1 MTDGLE
7 RQDRE
12 IIIDILS
19 SNEKVERAVLYG
31 SRVLRTFRPAS
42 DIDIALFGDSLTFSD
57 IAQLA
62 YTLEETTIP
71 QKIDLLLYNTLTNH
85 DLRNHIEES
94 GVDWFN
100 HSTH

>member
-31 SRVLRTFRPAS
+31 SRVLGTFRPAS
-42 DIDIALFGDSLTFSD
+42 DIDIALFDDSLTFSD

-62 YTLEETTIP
+62 YTLEETTFPRRLICCCT
-71 QKIDLLLYNTLTNH
+71 TL
-85 DLRNHIEES
+85 
-94 GVDWFN
+94 
-100 HSTH
+100 

>member
-31 SRVLRTFRPAS
+31 SRELGTFRPAS

-71 QKIDLLLYNTLTNH
+71 QKIDLLYNTLTNH

-94 GVDWFN
+94 GVEWFN

>member
-1 MTDGLE
+1 MTAGLE

-12 IIIDILS
+12 VIIDILS
-19 SNEKVERAVLYG
+19 ANEKVERAVLYG
-31 SRVLRTFRPAS
+31 SRVLGTFRSAS

-71 QKIDLLLYNTLTNH
+71 QKIDLLLYNTLANH

-94 GVDWFN
+94 GVEWFN

>member
-19 SNEKVERAVLYG
+19 SNEKVERSVLYG
-31 SRVLRTFRPAS
+31 SRVLGTFRPAS

-62 YTLEETTIP
+62 YTLEESTIP
-71 QKIDLLLYNTLTNH
+71 QKIDLLLYSTLANH

-94 GVDWFN
+94 GVEWFN

>member
-1 MTDGLE
+1 MTDGSE

-12 IIIDILS
+12 VIIDILS
-19 SNEKVERAVLYG
+19 SNEKVERSVLYG
-31 SRVLRTFRPAS
+31 SRVLGTFRPAS

-62 YTLEETTIP
+62 YTLEESTIP

-94 GVDWFN
+94 GVEWFN

>member
-31 SRVLRTFRPAS
+31 SRVLGTFRPAS

-71 QKIDLLLYNTLTNH
+71 QKIDLLLYNTLMNH
-85 DLRNHIEES
+85 DLRNHIAES
-94 GVDWFN
+94 GVEWFN

>member
-31 SRVLRTFRPAS
+31 TRVLGTFRPAS

-85 DLRNHIEES
+85 DLCNHIEES
-94 GVDWFN
+94 GVEWFN

>member
-31 SRVLRTFRPAS
+31 SRVLGTFRPAS

-71 QKIDLLLYNTLTNH
+71 HKIDLLLYNTLTNH
-85 DLRNHIEES
+85 DLRNHIAES
-94 GVDWFN
+94 GVEWFN

>member
-31 SRVLRTFRPAS
+31 SRVLGTFRPAS
-42 DIDIALFGDSLTFSD
+42 DVDIALFGNSLTFSD

-62 YTLEETTIP
+62 NTLEETTIP

-94 GVDWFN
+94 GVEWFK